1 MPRSPSPPEPVPVS
15 SASSTFAWIAIIATG
30 LYALAGG
37 YSWRQLALAPKTHTH
52 VALMAGTA
60 AWLLHGVQLYLGMRA
75 DVTVN
80 LGLTNAIS
88 LVAWVVIALF
98 LLAALRKPIASL
110 GIAVFP
116 VAAATVLLEWR
127 WPTHAAPLPAASGL
141 LYIHIIVSLLAYSLL
156 SLAIVQSLVLALQE
170 RQLHAK
176 RSGGWL
182 HNLPPLQTMEHL
194 MFQLIGVGFV
204 LLTGTVV
211 SGVFFSE
218 QIFGKPLA
226 FTHHIVL
233 SLLAWVVF
241 AVLLFG
247 HWRFGWRG
255 RHAVR
260 WALSGFSL
268 LVLAYFGSK
277 FVFEV
282 VIAR

>member
-1 MPRSPSPPEPVPVS
+1 MMPPSPPHRKPVF
-15 SASSTFAWIAIIATG
+15 ASPASTWIAVIAAA
-30 LYALAGG
+30 LYLLAGG
-37 YSWRQLALAPKTHTH
+37 FSWYQLVRAPRSRARAALVT
-52 VALMAGTA
+52 GFC
-60 AWLLHGVQLYLGMRA
+60 AWALHGTQLYLGVAA
-75 DVTVN
+75 DVGVN

-88 LVAWVVIALF
+88 LVAWVVVALF
-98 LLAALRKPIASL
+98 LLAALRKPIESL
-110 GIAVFP
+110 GIVVFP
-116 VAAATVLLEWR
+116 IAALTVLLEWR
-127 WPTHAAPLPAASGL
+127 WPTHAAPLPATSQL
-141 LYIHIIVSLLAYSLL
+141 LYVHIIVSLLAYSLL

-170 RQLHAK
+170 RQLHEK

-182 HNLPPLQTMEHL
+182 HGLPPLQTMEHL
-194 MFQLIGVGFV
+194 MFQLIGIGFI
-204 LLTGTVV
+204 LLTGTVI

-241 AVLLFG
+241 ATLLFG

-255 RHAVR
+255 RHAVK

>member
-1 MPRSPSPPEPVPVS
+1 MSTSPT
-15 SASSTFAWIAIIATG
+15 ATWIAVIATA
-30 LYALAGG
+30 LYLLASGV
-37 YSWRQLALAPKTHTH
+37 SWRQLAVAAEARTRAHARIALA
-52 VALMAGTA
+52 AGA
-60 AWLLHGVQLYLGMRA
+60 GAWLLHATQLYLGMRA
-75 DVTVN
+75 DATID
-80 LGLTNAIS
+80 LGLTNAVS
-88 LVAWVVIALF
+88 LVAWVVVALF

-127 WPTHAAPLPAASGL
+127 WPTHAAPLPAASQL

-176 RSGGWL
+176 RAGGWL

-194 MFQLIGVGFV
+194 MFQLIGIGFL

-218 QIFGKPLA
+218 EIFGKPLA

-233 SLLAWVVF
+233 SLLAWLVF
-241 AVLLFG
+241 AVLLLG

>member
-1 MPRSPSPPEPVPVS
+1 MPRSPSLPKPVPAS
-15 SASSTFAWIAIIATG
+15 SAFALIALIAIG
-30 LYALAGG
+30 LYLLAGG
-37 YSWRQLALAPKTHTH
+37 FSWRQLAHPTKTSTRTALA
-52 VALMAGTA
+52 AGA
-60 AWLLHGVQLYLGMRA
+60 GAWLLHGMQLYLGMRA
-75 DVTVN
+75 DTAVN
-80 LGLTNAIS
+80 LGLTHAIS

-98 LLAALRKPIASL
+98 LLAAMRKPIASL

-116 VAAATVLLEWR
+116 VAAATVLIEWR
-127 WPTHAAPLPAASGL
+127 WPTHTAPLPAASEL

-194 MFQLIGVGFV
+194 MFQLIGIGFV

-218 QIFGKPLA
+218 EIFGKPLA

-233 SLLAWVVF
+233 SLLAWIVF